1 MNILET
7 LGELDWAVGV
17 LYCLGGLSMTATL
30 LPVWKTTRWWVR
42 LCDFP
47 RFQIALIAL
56 AIVVALPAIRL
67 PTTLVEWV
75 FLGALV
81 GVVIWQCTWVGP
93 YLPGTARAVQSCNS
107 SEAANER
114 IALLTS
120 NVLLTNR
127 GADRFLEIIHEASP
141 DVVLAVE
148 VDEWWAERL
157 WSGVKTGYPHKIWY
171 PLSNGYGL
179 ALFSRLELIQP
190 EVRFLFDEAIP
201 SIRTGVKLRSG
212 AVVSLYGVHPSP
224 PAINQDSTERDV
236 ELLLVAREIKG
247 RGSPAIVL
255 GDLNDVAWSPT
266 TRRFMEAGDLLD
278 PRRGRGFYNTYPAR
292 WPGLRYPLD
301 YIFCTRHFR
310 ICSMKVLP
318 PFGSD
323 HLPLVAELVLARYE

>member
-1 MNILET
+1 MLSAI
-7 LGELDWAVGV
+7 GVGV
-17 LYCLGGLSMTATL
+17 LYCLGALSITATL
-30 LPVWKTTRWWVR
+30 LPVWRTTRWWVR

-47 RFQIALIAL
+47 RFQIAFVAVVITMAL
-56 AIVVALPAIRL
+56 LATRFPASL
-67 PTTLVEWV
+67 MEWL

-81 GVVIWQCTWVGP
+81 GVVIWQSTWVGP
-93 YLPGTARAVQSCNS
+93 YLPGTACAVQSCNE
-107 SEAANER
+107 SEEGNAR

-127 GADRFLEIIHEASP
+127 GVDRFLTIIHDTSP

-157 WSGVKTGYPHKIWY
+157 WSGVKSSHPHKIWH

-179 ALFSRLELIQP
+179 ALFSRLELVQP
-190 EVRFLFDEAIP
+190 EVRFLFDQSIP
-201 SIRTGVKLRSG
+201 SLRTGVKLRSG
-212 AVVSLYGVHPSP
+212 AVVTLYGVHPSP

-236 ELLLVAREIKG
+236 ELLLVAREIKD

-266 TRRFMEAGDLLD
+266 TVRFMEAGDLLD
-278 PRRGRGFYNTYPAR
+278 PRRGRGFYNTYPAK
-292 WPGLRYPLD
+292 WPGVRYPLD
-301 YIFCTRHFR
+301 YVFCSRHFR

-323 HLPLVAELVLARYE
+323 HLPLIAELVLAR

>member
-1 MNILET
+1 MSVVSL
-7 LGELDWAVGV
+7 
-17 LYCLGGLSMTATL
+17 LYCLGTLSLIATV
-30 LPVWKTTRWWVR
+30 LPIWKTTQWWVR

-47 RFQIALIAL
+47 RFQIAL
-56 AIVVALPAIRL
+56 VALTTVVVLSAVSFPA
-67 PTTLVEWV
+67 TLAEWL
-75 FLGALV
+75 FLGVLV
-81 GVVIWQCTWVGP
+81 GVVFWQFTWVGP
-93 YLPGTARAVQSCNS
+93 FLPGTARAVES
-107 SEAANER
+107 SNGTAAPNER

-127 GADRFLEIIHEASP
+127 NTNRFLEIIHEASP
-141 DVVLAVE
+141 DIALAVE
-148 VDEWWAERL
+148 VDEWWTERL
-157 WSGVKTGYPHKIWY
+157 WAGVKAEYPHKIWH

-179 ALFSRLELIQP
+179 ALISRLELIKP

-201 SIRTGVKLRSG
+201 SIKTGVKLRSG
-212 AVVSLYGVHPSP
+212 AVVTLYGVHPRP
-224 PAINQDSTERDV
+224 PAVGQDSIERDV
-236 ELLLVAREIKG
+236 ELLLVAKEIND

-266 TRRFMEAGDLLD
+266 THRFLKAGDLLD

-301 YIFCTRHFR
+301 YIFCTRQFR

-323 HLPLVAELVLARYE
+323 HLPLVAEFVLTR